1 MLLTAGLAEYAYGP
15 SLRSKRARRG
25 VAEVVS
31 AAADHATGSPALTR
45 RLDARGERR
54 SSRGA
59 RSGSAGRRSSAA
71 RGPAA
76 RSPGKE
82 TIPNLGSRSLFS
94 SHLTSFFL
102 RRFGKFTELRQVSGI
117 IRNCSKIL

>member
-1 MLLTAGLAEYAYGP
+1 MSLGEVHTAVVGGMI
-15 SLRSKRARRG
+15 SKI
-25 VAEVVS
+25 E
-31 AAADHATGSPALTR
+31 ALN
-45 RLDARGERR
+45 E
-54 SSRGA
+54 
-59 RSGSAGRRSSAA
+59 AA
-71 RGPAA
+71 RLAA
-76 RSPGKE
+76 ESKVLPLSLARPKKE